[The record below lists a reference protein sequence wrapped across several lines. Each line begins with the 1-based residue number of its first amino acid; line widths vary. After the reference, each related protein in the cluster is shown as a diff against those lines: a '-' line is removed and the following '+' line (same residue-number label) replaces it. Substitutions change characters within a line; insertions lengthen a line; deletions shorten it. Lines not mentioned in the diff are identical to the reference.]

1 MTSFFKRNF
10 NFKNKTIIV
19 LGGSKGIG
27 LAICKQLK
35 LLNAK
40 IIIISR
46 TKPNLKINFIKCDF
60 ENLEEVKKIA
70 NQVKKKYKKNW
81 AVINCLSITLPSNKK
96 IFPNNPSYS
105 SSKSALNGLS
115 RSLSFDLSKNKIRVN
130 SLSAGYIKSNMTKR
144 SYKNNIKRKQ
154 ISNHSLLKRWGTQ
167 LEIAMPAIFLISKA
181 SSYINGQD
189 IIVDGGWTVK
199 GFYK

>member
-81 AVINCLSITLPSNKK
+81 AVINCQLLYHQTKK
-96 IFPNNPSYS
+96 FNHQ
-105 SSKSALNGLS
+105 
-115 RSLSFDLSKNKIRVN
+115 KI
-130 SLSAGYIKSNMTKR
+130 LK
-144 SYKNNIKRKQ
+144 KQ
-154 ISNHSLLKRWGTQ
+154 
-167 LEIAMPAIFLISKA
+167 LI
-181 SSYINGQD
+181 
-189 IIVDGGWTVK
+189 
-199 GFYK
+199 